1 MSEKIKSDENTCIH
15 SGKKGHIIAM
25 EIKVEIIKQHE
36 KGNMFVNIASA
47 YEMNESTLRNII
59 KDKVRILQHVKSS
72 VPMQST
78 TISKKRSI
86 LIEEMENLLVIW
98 IEDL

>member
-1 MSEKIKSDENTCIH
+1 
-15 SGKKGHIIAM
+15 
-25 EIKVEIIKQHE
+25 
-36 KGNMFVNIASA
+36 
-47 YEMNESTLRNII
+47 MNESTLKNII
-59 KDKVRILQHVKSS
+59 KDKVRIMQHVKSS